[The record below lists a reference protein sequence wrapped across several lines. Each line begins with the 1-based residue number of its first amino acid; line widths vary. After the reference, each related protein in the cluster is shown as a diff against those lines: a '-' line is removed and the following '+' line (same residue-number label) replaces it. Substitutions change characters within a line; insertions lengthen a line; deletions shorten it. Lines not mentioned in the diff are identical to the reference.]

1 MQAIELET
9 TISAQG
15 GIELPAECR
24 AFYGRHARMILL
36 LDDLPSEPPQ
46 PGRSE
51 RQAALRRALADVA
64 AAGTFAHIDDVSAW
78 QYEARTD
85 REQSERKD

>member
-15 GIELPAECR
+15 SISLPADCQ

-36 LDDLPSEPPQ
+36 LDDELPSAA
-46 PGRSE
+46 SE
-51 RQAALRRALADVA
+51 TQLIFPEFR
-64 AAGTFAHIDDVSAW
+64 
-78 QYEARTD
+78 
-85 REQSERKD
+85 